1 MLKRYIFWV
10 AVSFNIGAAIGA
22 LCNHHSIIGMFAGTA
37 VGVAIAY
44 LRGNAPSQADK
55 ERLTS

>member
-44 LRGNAPSQADK
+44 LRGNAPSQAA
-55 ERLTS
+55 TSAE